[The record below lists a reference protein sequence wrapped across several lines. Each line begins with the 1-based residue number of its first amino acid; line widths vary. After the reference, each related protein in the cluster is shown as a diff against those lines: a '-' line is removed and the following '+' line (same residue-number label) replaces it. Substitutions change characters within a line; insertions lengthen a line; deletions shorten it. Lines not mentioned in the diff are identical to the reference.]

1 LDLSGPVPQEV
12 TLLQTLPSR
21 FDNLEG
27 ISVWQDV
34 SGRTHLTLVSDDNFL
49 PFQNT
54 QIIEYSVLD

>member
-1 LDLSGPVPQEV
+1 
-12 TLLQTLPSR
+12 LPSR

-34 SGRTHLTLVSDDNFL
+34 SGQTHLTLVSDDNFL